1 MLKRKSEDEKFLEN
15 CVKSELDNQFGGHYV
30 NDSNKPKFVV
40 KRWDGKIVKLRSGK
54 SVWGG
59 KGAASN
65 ALSNHIYVPEHLKSH
80 FKSSTD
86 LKKYLL
92 EKGHIII
99 TEVN

>member
-15 CVKSELDNQFGGHYV
+15 CVKTELDNQFGDHYV
-30 NDSNKPKFVV
+30 RDSGKPKFVI
-40 KRWDGKIVKLRSGK
+40 KRWDGKTVKLRSGK

-65 ALSNHIYVPEHLKSH
+65 ALSNHIYLPDNLKSH
-80 FKSSTD
+80 FKTRTD
-86 LKKYLL
+86 FKYYLL

>member
-15 CVKSELDNQFGGHYV
+15 SVKSELDNQFGAHYLR
-30 NDSNKPKFVV
+30 DCGKPKFVI

-65 ALSNHIYVPEHLKSH
+65 ALSHHICVPDHLKSH
-80 FKSSTD
+80 FKSSIE
-86 LKKYLL
+86 LKYYLL
-92 EKGHIII
+92 KKGHIII
-99 TEVN
+99 TEVK